1 MEMRAEIRV
10 WINETKASL
19 EGYQRRHFM
28 AETVKTMCKGS
39 PMIAER
45 ELGWNR
51 GTISKAL
58 EEWEGQFCYIDQGF
72 LRGRKKAEEHL
83 PKLLDDIV
91 ELADQ
96 HSQTDP
102 TFRTTRL
109 FTRLTAA
116 QIRSQLIE
124 SKGYEDT
131 QLPCRETIRDK
142 LNGLGYGSKRVKKV
156 NP

>member
-1 MEMRAEIRV
+1 MEISQEISH

-19 EGYQRRHFM
+19 KGYQRRHFM
-28 AETVKTMCKGS
+28 AETVKTMCNGS
-39 PMIAER
+39 PMKAER

-51 GTISKAL
+51 GTIQKAL
-58 EEWEGQFCYIDQGF
+58 AEWEGNFCYLDQGF
-72 LRGRKKAEEHL
+72 RRGRKKAEEHL
-83 PKLLDDIV
+83 PQLREDIID
-91 ELADQ
+91 LADQ
-96 HSQTDP
+96 FSQTDP

-124 SKGYEDT
+124 RKGYHEA
-131 QLPCRETIRDK
+131 QLPCQETIRTK
-142 LNGLGYGSKRVKKV
+142 LNGLGYGSKRVKKA

>member
-1 MEMRAEIRV
+1 MEITAEIRV

-19 EGYQRRHFM
+19 KGYQRRHFM

-96 HSQTDP
+96 FSQTDP

>member
-1 MEMRAEIRV
+1 MEITPEIGN

-19 EGYQRRHFM
+19 KGYQRRHFM
-28 AETVKTMCKGS
+28 AETVKTVCNGS
-39 PMIAER
+39 PMKAER

-51 GTISKAL
+51 GTIKKAL
-58 EEWEGQFCYIDQGF
+58 EEWEGKFCYVDQGF

-91 ELADQ
+91 EIADQ
-96 HSQTDP
+96 FSQTDP

-116 QIRSQLIE
+116 QMRTHLIE
-124 SKGYEDT
+124 TKGYQEAE
-131 QLPCRETIRDK
+131 LPCEETIRTK
-142 LNGLGYGSKRVKKV
+142 LNALGYGSKRVKKV
-156 NP
+156 NR

>member
-1 MEMRAEIRV
+1 
-10 WINETKASL
+10 
-19 EGYQRRHFM
+19 
-28 AETVKTMCKGS
+28 
-39 PMIAER
+39 MIAER
-45 ELGWNR
+45 KLGWNR
-51 GTISKAL
+51 GTIKKAL

-91 ELADQ
+91 EIADQ
-96 HSQTDP
+96 FSQTDP

-116 QIRSQLIE
+116 QMRTQLIE
-124 SKGYEDT
+124 TKGYSEAE
-131 QLPCRETIRDK
+131 LPCEETIRTK
-142 LNGLGYGSKRVKKV
+142 LNALGYGSKRVKKV

>member
-1 MEMRAEIRV
+1 MEITAEIRV

-19 EGYQRRHFM
+19 KGYQRRHFM

-96 HSQTDP
+96 FSQTDP

-116 QIRSQLIE
+116 QIRTQLIE
-124 SKGYEDT
+124 SKGYEDA

>member
-1 MEMRAEIRV
+1 MEITAEIRV

-19 EGYQRRHFM
+19 KEYQRRHFM

-96 HSQTDP
+96 FSQTDP

-116 QIRSQLIE
+116 QIRTQLIE
-124 SKGYEDT
+124 SKGYEDA